1 MSRAGSPFWW
11 DSDNEKGIFMSR
23 FRRKTVRLAA
33 MLLATAGVLTGGLP
47 VSAADATTGRA
58 SAQDSF
64 DVQIQQLH
72 QLLRY
77 YGRAGDQVT
86 FDRAAASPTGASAS
100 SLTLAGQFAAFSND
114 VVAAAR
120 TDGLAAAA
128 PALRRYPELSR
139 FFTEAT
145 QRQTRQASGPSSGV
159 SPMLP
164 PWDVCGY
171 YNTPRPTRAAPWRTW
186 GPFGNNLA
194 TLFSWGYYPSPI
206 PGAGWTR
213 PQTWNPLWCKTN
225 TFRDN
230 AVPIDGGYLN
240 EQNYAGWSPRGEP
253 NPDSTLT
260 DPSGWPY
267 PDWPAYVFWWH
278 NTF

>member
-1 MSRAGSPFWW
+1 M
-11 DSDNEKGIFMSR
+11 I
-23 FRRKTVRLAA
+23 
-33 MLLATAGVLTGGLP
+33 
-47 VSAADATTGRA
+47 
-58 SAQDSF
+58 AQSTF
-64 DVQIQQLH
+64 DDQVQQLH
-72 QLLRY
+72 QLLRNSSAHDN
-77 YGRAGDQVT
+77 RAGHQVSSDIT
-86 FDRAAASPTGASAS
+86 GAAATGVPAGTV
-100 SLTLAGQFAAFSND
+100 TLAGQLVAFSGD

-120 TDGLAAAA
+120 TSGLDAAT
-128 PALRRYPELSR
+128 PALGRYPELSR
-139 FFTEAT
+139 FLAEAT
-145 QRQTRQASGPSSGV
+145 RRATAPAEGPAKPAITV

-213 PQTWNPLWCKTN
+213 PQTWNPFWCSVN

-230 AVPIDGGYLN
+230 AVPIDGGYIN

-253 NPDSTLT
+253 NPDSTLG

-267 PDWPAYVFWWH
+267 PDWPAYVYWWH
-278 NTF
+278 QTF